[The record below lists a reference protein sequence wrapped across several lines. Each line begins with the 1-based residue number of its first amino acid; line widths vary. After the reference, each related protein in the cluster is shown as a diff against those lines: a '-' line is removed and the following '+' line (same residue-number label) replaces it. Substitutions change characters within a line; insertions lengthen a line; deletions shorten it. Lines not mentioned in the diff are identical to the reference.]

1 MDIKDFLCNCKKYTI
16 GEPYINE
23 EDFQTV
29 NFVFEWYP
37 CFNPGDID
45 KLAYLYCLYGM
56 PLIED
61 MLPRAQYN
69 KKLYD
74 KLDELSQE
82 MEKVRTKIEDNGRKY
97 R

>member
-1 MDIKDFLCNCKKYTI
+1 MERKDFLCNCKKYAI

-37 CFNPGDID
+37 GFNSGDID

-56 PLIED
+56 PLIAD

-82 MEKVRTKIEDNGRKY
+82 MEKLRTKIEDNGRKY